1 MIGRIEEDLSAGR
14 KSLHDGIIFEVDMEN
29 IIHKKAN
36 LFTFMHNLSNKS
48 RTLVLRVQSPDF
60 RPHDLA
66 MTYRLEPGEEKW
78 WPDEAIPI
86 SEKGNNDILAI
97 MSGLLR
103 DGTVAW
109 QTMLPER
116 YGEAT
121 VSVRLE
127 EVSGE
132 LLIGSQ
138 MNVRVRSEFKERI
151 RASSSLI
158 LMIIG
163 GVGILAASTIGI
175 FNFV

>member
-1 MIGRIEEDLSAGR
+1 M
-14 KSLHDGIIFEVDMEN
+14 K
-29 IIHKKAN
+29 
-36 LFTFMHNLSNKS
+36 
-48 RTLVLRVQSPDF
+48 QSQLLK
-60 RPHDLA
+60 R
-66 MTYRLEPGEEKW
+66 
-78 WPDEAIPI
+78 
-86 SEKGNNDILAI
+86 GNDDILAV

-138 MNVRVRSEFKERI
+138 MNVRIRSEFKERI
-151 RASSSLI
+151 RSSSSLI
-158 LMIIG
+158 LSLVG
-163 GVGILAASTIGI
+163 GIGILAASAIAI

>member
-1 MIGRIEEDLSAGR
+1 
-14 KSLHDGIIFEVDMEN
+14 
-29 IIHKKAN
+29 
-36 LFTFMHNLSNKS
+36 
-48 RTLVLRVQSPDF
+48 
-60 RPHDLA
+60 

-78 WPDEAIPI
+78 WPDEAIPV
-86 SEKGNNDILAI
+86 SEKGNEDILAI

-158 LMIIG
+158 LTIIG
-163 GVGILAASTIGI
+163 GIGTLAASAIGI

>member
-1 MIGRIEEDLSAGR
+1 
-14 KSLHDGIIFEVDMEN
+14 
-29 IIHKKAN
+29 
-36 LFTFMHNLSNKS
+36 
-48 RTLVLRVQSPDF
+48 
-60 RPHDLA
+60 
-66 MTYRLEPGEEKW
+66 
-78 WPDEAIPI
+78 
-86 SEKGNNDILAI
+86 

-151 RASSSLI
+151 RSSSSLI
-158 LMIIG
+158 LTIIG
-163 GVGILAASTIGI
+163 GFGTIAASVIGI